1 MDLTPMTPEHE
12 AAVSAELVRL
22 TLGHPGRQRPELVKR
37 LTLREVA
44 LEVGRIV
51 GETVRAVARVLDEPA
66 MRALGHAHHTGHD
79 PDAYTLI
86 GD

>member
-22 TLGHPGRQRPELVKR
+22 TLGQPGARRPELVKR
-37 LTLREVA
+37 FTLQEVA

-51 GETVRAVARVLDEPA
+51 GEAVEAVVRVLEQPA
-66 MRALGHAHHTGHD
+66 MRALGHADRTGHD
-79 PDAYTLI
+79 PEAYTLV